1 MTSCDVQGGIGLP
14 ADEARG
20 RNVIDENGGLQ
31 DSECDRPELVDS
43 DDEDEPVVERI
54 EHRISE
60 NPVTW
65 GDLSANE
72 IFERVT
78 KLLEGTEE
86 KAAARR
92 AEILQSD
99 DADAD
104 DAEILKILEAQI
116 MPIEYAD
123 TPDEVLNTTREVKV
137 KIAADSGA
145 VDHIANPANI
155 PGDAKLRMPS
165 SGRLRNFVAANGD
178 PIKNHG
184 EAKVMLHTAEGTNVG
199 NIFQVADVCRP
210 IHSASKVCDAGHEWL
225 FTATEAVVV
234 SAGALSRF
242 LKSEQAL
249 ATYPREGGLYVATMT
264 ARADDGDLAEGFARP
279 GIAQ

>member
-1 MTSCDVQGGIGLP
+1 M
-14 ADEARG
+14 
-20 RNVIDENGGLQ
+20 
-31 DSECDRPELVDS
+31 DS
-43 DDEDEPVVERI
+43 DDEDEPVIERV

-60 NPVTW
+60 LPVESW
-65 GDLSANE
+65 GKLSRDE

-78 KLLEGTEE
+78 KLLEGVEQ
-86 KAAARR
+86 KAAERR

-104 DAEILKILEAQI
+104 DAEILRILESQI

-123 TPDEVLNTTREVKV
+123 DEVLTTTREVKV

-210 IHSASKVCDAGHEWL
+210 LHSVSKVCDAGHEWL
-225 FTATEAVVV
+225 FTATEAVVIP
-234 SAGALSRF
+234 AGALSKF
-242 LKSEQAL
+242 LQSLDVL
-249 ATYPREGGLYVATMT
+249 AKYPREGGLYVATFT